1 MTGEADAED
10 LAQDIFIRV
19 YRALPAFRGESSFR
33 TWMYRIARNVC
44 LSELRKRGT
53 RAEHFSLEEE
63 GEEKVHGLLSESVE
77 GLEEAME
84 REDLGRRVRELVM
97 RLSEPYRSALTL
109 HYFSQLKYEEIAGV
123 LEVPLGTVKTLIH
136 RGRLRL
142 RSLFLREAGGA
153 ECPGGLDGRKGA

>member
-63 GEEKVHGLLSESVE
+63 GEEKVHGLLSGSVE

-97 RLSEPYRSALTL
+97 RLPEPYRSALTL
-109 HYFSQLKYEEIAGV
+109 HYFNQLKYEEIAGV

-142 RSLFLREAGGA
+142 RALFLREAGGA
-153 ECPGGLDGRKGA
+153 ECPGGLDDRKGA